1 MNDIKVSTNNKKN
14 KSRAMEWVKHFARDV
29 RKYIGLLI
37 MALPTII
44 LIFVLKYLPLP
55 GMYLA
60 FVKFRHQGRG
70 FFYNMFH
77 SKFIGLDNF
86 KFLFSGGDTLL
97 MFRNTIGYNIIF
109 IFVGLVVTVTVA
121 IMIHEM
127 LGETVKK
134 VFQTFMFLPYFLSW
148 VVISYIALSF
158 LSDSG
163 IINDFLVMIGKEP
176 ISFYFEPKYWPFILV
191 VANIWKG
198 IGYGTVVYISALKG
212 IDRSLYEA
220 AAIDGAKKWDQ
231 IKYITLPLLKPLVI
245 ILTILAVGGIL
256 NSDFGLFYHL
266 PKNSGPLFTATH
278 TLDVY
283 VYKTFLVSGNVGLS
297 AATGVFKSVV
307 GFLIVLITNTI
318 VRKIDEEKSLF

>member
-1 MNDIKVSTNNKKN
+1 MAGNTEKKQSNAIVQWVGDFIRDI
-14 KSRAMEWVKHFARDV
+14 
-29 RKYIGLLI
+29 RKYMGLLL
-37 MALPTII
+37 MALPTVI

-60 FVKFRHQGRG
+60 FVKFRHQGG
-70 FFYNMFH
+70 SFFYNLFN
-77 SKFIGLDNF
+77 SEFVGLKNF
-86 KFLFSGGDTLL
+86 QFLFSGKDTVL
-97 MFRNTIGYNIIF
+97 MFRNTIGYNLIF
-109 IFVGLVVTVTVA
+109 IFVGLVVTVAVA

-127 LGETVKK
+127 LNERVKK
-134 VFQTFMFLPYFLSW
+134 TFQTFMFLPYFLSW

-158 LSDSG
+158 LSESG
-163 IINDFLVMIGKEP
+163 IINDFLVMMGKEP

-191 VANIWKG
+191 IMNIWKG

-212 IDRSLYEA
+212 LDKALYEA

-231 IKYITLPLLKPLVI
+231 IKHITLPLLKPLMI

-283 VYKTFLVSGNVGLS
+283 VYKTFLLSGNVGLS

-307 GFLIVLITNTI
+307 GFSIVMVTNMI
-318 VRKIDEEKSLF
+318 VRKLDPEKSLF